1 MGDIVGLI
9 HDLTNKVTA
18 IAWAIFILTWSVG
31 WALRGAPIPFS
42 KVKRVGS
49 SFIEDSIWAAFWLA
63 VGSSLFAFIT
73 YLIQQALG
81 GGASP

>member
-9 HDLTNKVTA
+9 QGLTNRITA
-18 IAWAIFILTWSVG
+18 AAWALFVLTWSVG

-42 KVKRVGS
+42 RVKRVGS

-73 YLIQQALG
+73 YIVKQALG
-81 GGASP
+81 